1 MIRFYNSIT
10 QKKEDFSPITK
21 GKVKL
26 YTCGPT
32 VYDNAHIGNFR
43 TFLFEDF
50 LKRTLLAL
58 GYDVYHVMN
67 ITDVDDKTI
76 QKSNIEKKSL
86 REITKHYISNFK
98 DDLKA
103 LSILPPDQFPNAT
116 DHIDQMIDMIQALI
130 DKGYAYPTD
139 DGSVFFAIDSYK
151 NYGTL
156 SNIDMDQAVR
166 GERVVSD
173 EYNLDNPSDFALWKA
188 YKKEDGNVKWDSP
201 WGVGRP
207 GWHIECSAMS
217 IEYLGPHFDIH
228 CGGVDNKFPHHEN
241 EIAQSICATG
251 KPFVNFWMHS
261 EFLTVDGG
269 KMSKSLGNY
278 YFLNDIID
286 EGMTVQEFRF
296 IVLSSHY
303 RSKVNFSLDK
313 KYEAKMAIQRIMELK
328 DRLEEFEE
336 SASDDLPSDAGKFIS
351 ALENDLDSPTALA
364 VLFEWLR
371 KTNVKL
377 DKNELSKSDI
387 QKGNH
392 FITFF
397 NSIFGVLYEKFEIPK
412 NIIEL
417 VKKRERAR
425 ENNDWVK
432 SDEIRKEL
440 NINGWNVKDTPT
452 GPKIIQ
458 I

>member
-86 REITKHYISNFK
+86 REITKLYISNFK

-116 DHIDQMIDMIQALI
+116 DHIDQMIDMIQSLI

-336 SASDDLPSDAGKFIS
+336 SESDDLPSDAGKFIS

-417 VKKRERAR
+417 VKKRETAR

-452 GPKIIQ
+452 GPKITQ

>member
-10 QKKEDFSPITK
+10 QKKEDFVPITK

-50 LKRTLLAL
+50 LKRTLLSL

-76 QKSNIEKKSL
+76 KKSNTEKKSL
-86 REITKHYISNFK
+86 KEITNYYISNFK
-98 DDLKA
+98 DDLKS
-103 LSILPPDQFPNAT
+103 LSILPPDKFPRAT
-116 DHIDQMIDMIQALI
+116 DHIDQMIKMIQVLI

-139 DGSVFFAIDSYK
+139 EGSVFFAIDSYK
-151 NYGTL
+151 NYGAL
-156 SNIDMDQAVR
+156 SNIDMKQGVR
-166 GERVVSD
+166 GERVVCD

-201 WGVGRP
+201 WGPGRP

-217 IEYLGPHFDIH
+217 IEHLGSHFDIH

-241 EIAQSICATG
+241 EIAQSICATN
-251 KPFVNFWMHS
+251 KPFVNYWMHC
-261 EFLTVDGG
+261 EFLIVDGG
-269 KMSKSLGNY
+269 KMSKSLGNFY
-278 YFLNDIID
+278 CLNDLID
-286 EGMTVQEFRF
+286 EGMTIEEFRY
-296 IVLSSHY
+296 IALSSHY
-303 RSKVNFSLDK
+303 RSKVNFTLDK
-313 KYEAKMAIQRIMELK
+313 KYESKMAIQRITELK

-336 SASDDLPSDAGKFIS
+336 SESDDLPSDADNFIS
-351 ALENDLDSPTALA
+351 ALENDLDSPAALA

-371 KTNVKL
+371 KTNAKL
-377 DKNELSKSDI
+377 DKNEFSKSDI
-387 QKGNH
+387 QKGKH

-425 ENNDWVK
+425 KNNDWAK

-452 GPKIIQ
+452 GPKITQ
-458 I
+458 K

>member
-116 DHIDQMIDMIQALI
+116 DHIDQMINMIQALI

-151 NYGTL
+151 NYGKL
-156 SNIDMDQAVR
+156 SNINMDQAVK

-201 WGVGRP
+201 WGAGRP

-251 KPFVNFWMHS
+251 GPFVNFWMHS
-261 EFLTVDGG
+261 EFLTVGGG

-286 EGMTVQEFRF
+286 EGMTVQEFRY
-296 IVLSSHY
+296 IVLSAHY
-303 RSKVNFSLDK
+303 RSKVNFALDK
-313 KYEAKMAIQRIMELK
+313 RYEAKMAIQRIMELK

-336 SASDDLPSDAGKFIS
+336 SESDDLPSDAGKFIS
-351 ALENDLDSPTALA
+351 ALENDLDSPAALA

-371 KTNVKL
+371 KTNSKL

-397 NSIFGVLYEKFEIPK
+397 NSIFGILYEKFEIPK

-452 GPKIIQ
+452 GPKITQ

>member
-116 DHIDQMIDMIQALI
+116 DHIDQMINMIQALI

-151 NYGTL
+151 NYGKL
-156 SNIDMDQAVR
+156 SNINMDQTVR

-251 KPFVNFWMHS
+251 RPFVNFWMHS
-261 EFLTVDGG
+261 EFLTVGGG

-286 EGMTVQEFRF
+286 EGMTVQEFRY
-296 IVLSSHY
+296 IVLSAHY
-303 RSKVNFSLDK
+303 RSKVNFALDK
-313 KYEAKMAIQRIMELK
+313 RYEAKMAIQRIMELK

-336 SASDDLPSDAGKFIS
+336 SESDDLPSDADKFIS
-351 ALENDLDSPTALA
+351 ALENDLDSPAALA

-371 KTNVKL
+371 KTNSKL
-377 DKNELSKSDI
+377 DKNEFSKSDI

-397 NSIFGVLYEKFEIPK
+397 NSIFGILYEKFEIPK

-452 GPKIIQ
+452 GPKITQ

>member
-116 DHIDQMIDMIQALI
+116 DHIDQMINMIQALI

-151 NYGTL
+151 NYGKL
-156 SNIDMDQAVR
+156 SNINMDQALR

-201 WGVGRP
+201 WGAGRP

-251 KPFVNFWMHS
+251 RPFVNFWMHS

-286 EGMTVQEFRF
+286 EGMTVQEFRY
-296 IVLSSHY
+296 IVLSAHY
-303 RSKVNFSLDK
+303 RSKVNFALDK
-313 KYEAKMAIQRIMELK
+313 RYEAKMAIQRIMELK

-336 SASDDLPSDAGKFIS
+336 SESDDLPSDAGEFIS
-351 ALENDLDSPTALA
+351 ALENDLDSPAALA

-397 NSIFGVLYEKFEIPK
+397 NSIFGILYEKFEIPK

-417 VKKRERAR
+417 VKKREKAR

-440 NINGWNVKDTPT
+440 NFNGWNVKDTPT
-452 GPKIIQ
+452 GPKITQ
-458 I
+458 K

>member
-1 MIRFYNSIT
+1 MIQFYNSLT
-10 QKKEDFSPITK
+10 KKKEDFSPITK

-76 QKSNIEKKSL
+76 QKANEENKSIK
-86 REITKHYISNFK
+86 EITNYYISNFK
-98 DDLKA
+98 EDLKT
-103 LSILPPDQFPNAT
+103 LLILPSDQLPCAT
-116 DHIDQMIDMIQALI
+116 DHIDQMIKMIQTLI
-130 DKGYAYPTD
+130 DKDHAYLTD
-139 DGSVFFAIDSYK
+139 DGSVFFSIDSYE
-151 NYGTL
+151 NYGIL
-156 SNIDMDQAVR
+156 SNIDMKQAVR
-166 GERVVSD
+166 GERVDSD

-188 YKKEDGNVKWDSP
+188 YKKEDGDVKWSSP
-201 WGVGRP
+201 WGPGRP

-217 IEYLGPHFDIH
+217 IEYLGSHFDIH

-241 EIAQSICATG
+241 EIAQSICATN

-278 YFLNDIID
+278 YCINDLIEKGLTI
-286 EGMTVQEFRF
+286 EEFRY

-303 RSKVNFSLDK
+303 RSKVNFTLDK
-313 KYEAKMAIQRIMELK
+313 KFEAKMAIQRIMELK

-336 SASDDLPSDAGKFIS
+336 SKLSELPRDADYFIS
-351 ALENDLDSPTALA
+351 ALKDDLDSPTALA
-364 VLFEWLR
+364 VLFDWLR
-371 KTNVKL
+371 ATNAKL
-377 DKNELSKSDI
+377 DKNELSKSDA
-387 QKGNH
+387 QKGKH
-392 FITFF
+392 FINFF
-397 NSIFGVLYEKFEIPK
+397 NSIYGVLYEKLDAPIDVIKLVNERELARK
-412 NIIEL
+412 N
-417 VKKRERAR
+417 K
-425 ENNDWVK
+425 DWDK
-432 SDEIRKEL
+432 SDKIREK
-440 NINGWNVKDTPT
+440 INAIGWNIKDTSS
-452 GPKIIQ
+452 GPKIAPK
-458 I
+458 

>member
-86 REITKHYISNFK
+86 REITKLYISNFK

-116 DHIDQMIDMIQALI
+116 DHIDQMIDMIQSLI

-217 IEYLGPHFDIH
+217 IKYLGPHFDIH

-286 EGMTVQEFRF
+286 EGMTVQEFRL

-336 SASDDLPSDAGKFIS
+336 SESDDLPSDAGKFIS

-417 VKKRERAR
+417 VKKRETAR

-452 GPKIIQ
+452 GPKITQ

>member
-86 REITKHYISNFK
+86 REITKLYISNFK

-116 DHIDQMIDMIQALI
+116 DHIDQMIDMIQSLI

-286 EGMTVQEFRF
+286 EGMTVQEFRY

-303 RSKVNFSLDK
+303 RSKVNFTLDK

-336 SASDDLPSDAGKFIS
+336 SESDDLPSDAGKFIS

-452 GPKIIQ
+452 GPKITQ

>member
-10 QKKEDFSPITK
+10 QKKEDFLPISK

-86 REITKHYISNFK
+86 REITKLYISNFK

-151 NYGTL
+151 NYGKL
-156 SNIDMDQAVR
+156 SNINMDQAVR

-173 EYNLDNPSDFALWKA
+173 EYNLYNPRDFALWKA

-201 WGVGRP
+201 WGAGRP

-251 KPFVNFWMHS
+251 RPFVNFWMHS

-286 EGMTVQEFRF
+286 EGMTVQEFRY
-296 IVLSSHY
+296 IVLSAHY
-303 RSKVNFSLDK
+303 RSKVNFALDK
-313 KYEAKMAIQRIMELK
+313 RYEAKMAIQRIMELK

-336 SASDDLPSDAGKFIS
+336 SESDDLPSDADKFIS

-397 NSIFGVLYEKFEIPK
+397 NSIFGILYEKFEIPK

-452 GPKIIQ
+452 GPKITQ

>member
-1 MIRFYNSIT
+1 VIRFYNSIT

-86 REITKHYISNFK
+86 SEITKLYISNFK

-116 DHIDQMIDMIQALI
+116 DHIDQMINMIQTLI

-151 NYGTL
+151 NYGKL
-156 SNIDMDQAVR
+156 SNIDMDQAIR

-261 EFLTVDGG
+261 EFLTIDGG

-286 EGMTVQEFRF
+286 EGMTVQEFRY

-303 RSKVNFSLDK
+303 RSKVNFALDK

-336 SASDDLPSDAGKFIS
+336 SESDDLPSDAGKFIS

-432 SDEIRKEL
+432 SDKIRQEL

-452 GPKIIQ
+452 GPKITQ

>member
-116 DHIDQMIDMIQALI
+116 DHIDQMINMIQALI

-151 NYGTL
+151 NYGKL
-156 SNIDMDQAVR
+156 SNINMDKAVR

-201 WGVGRP
+201 WGAGRP

-251 KPFVNFWMHS
+251 RPFVNFWMHS
-261 EFLTVDGG
+261 EFLTVGGG

-286 EGMTVQEFRF
+286 AGMTVQEFRY
-296 IVLSSHY
+296 IVLSAHY
-303 RSKVNFSLDK
+303 RSKVNFALDK
-313 KYEAKMAIQRIMELK
+313 RYEAKMAIQRIMELK

-336 SASDDLPSDAGKFIS
+336 SESDDLPSDADKFIS
-351 ALENDLDSPTALA
+351 ALENDLDSPAALA

-371 KTNVKL
+371 KTNSKL
-377 DKNELSKSDI
+377 DKNEFSKSDI

-397 NSIFGVLYEKFEIPK
+397 NSIFGILYEKFEIPK

-452 GPKIIQ
+452 GPKITQ
-458 I
+458 K